1 MVVGVRTRGF
11 TYLGLLFALALA
23 GVALALAGFVWHTA
37 SKRAKE
43 VQLLF
48 AGGAIRDAIVS
59 YYRRSPNGSREYPR
73 ALQDLLE
80 DRRYITV
87 ERHLRKIYADPIT
100 GKRDW
105 GLMTDANGAIVG
117 VYSQSREVPLK
128 RDNFRDTFAAF
139 AQARHYSDWKF
150 SAVYTD
156 TTPAI
161 DGPVSAANGDR
172 APLPERR
179 ALPRTGR

>member
-23 GVALALAGFVWHTA
+23 GVALALAGVVWHTS

-105 GLMTDANGAIVG
+105 GLMTDVNGAIVG

-128 RDNFRDTFAAF
+128 QDNFRDTFAAF

-150 SAVYTD
+150 SAVIPER
-156 TTPAI
+156 TPAV
-161 DGPVSAANGDR
+161 DGPVSTANADR

-179 ALPRTGR
+179 ALPRATR

>member
-1 MVVGVRTRGF
+1 MGVRTKGF

-23 GVALALAGFVWHTA
+23 GVALALAGVMWHTA

-43 VQLLF
+43 AQLLF
-48 AGGAIRDAIVS
+48 AGGAIRDAIVH
-59 YYRRSPNGSREYPR
+59 YYRRSPNGNREFPR
-73 ALQDLLE
+73 ALQDLVE
-80 DRRYITV
+80 DRRYVTI

-128 RDNFRDTFAAF
+128 RDNFRWTFAAF
-139 AQARHYSDWKF
+139 AQSRHYSDWKF
-150 SAVYTD
+150 SALNPETAPGVD
-156 TTPAI
+156 VPER
-161 DGPVSAANGDR
+161 AANGDQS
-172 APLPERR
+172 PLPGRR
-179 ALPRTGR
+179 ALPRAGR